1 MTYYK
6 LKIFLLIF
14 IFSHLLAC
22 SANKSYKLSGN
33 AFGTIYYIVIE
44 NDKTLDPNDI
54 HSNIKYI
61 LNNIDN
67 SASNYKNNSEI
78 FALNE
83 FKGGT
88 FKSVSS
94 NLFNIIQKAKMVGDQ
109 TNGYFDITLGD
120 IKISKGFY
128 LDKKSIKKDLKRN
141 YTYKDI
147 VLSGNN
153 LIKKPYSH
161 VNIDLSGIAKG
172 YAVDLVFNYLISKN
186 ISNFLINIGGEI
198 KTYSRTEDFITIAID
213 DPTNNQQYIEEVLLN
228 NNSIAT
234 SGTYIDTV
242 NFEGLEISHITNPKT
257 LRNVSNLNILVSVIH
272 EECAIADGLATG
284 LIAMNPEK
292 IINFSN
298 SNGIASMLTIVRKG
312 ELEKSYSTEFLKY
325 LSD

>member
-14 IFSHLLAC
+14 AFSLLSAC
-22 SANKSYKLSGN
+22 STGN
-33 AFGTIYYIVIE
+33 FYELRGNSFGTIYYISIE
-44 NDKTLDPNDI
+44 NDKIANPNEI
-54 HSNIKYI
+54 HSDIKYI
-61 LNNIDN
+61 LNIIDN
-67 SASNYKNNSEI
+67 SASSYKNTSEI
-78 FALNE
+78 SSLNE
-83 FKGGT
+83 FKGGA
-88 FKSVSS
+88 FKSISS
-94 NLFNIIQKAKMVGDQ
+94 NLFNIINKAKIVGDK

-128 LDKKSIKKDLKRN
+128 LDKNGSNKIIERN
-141 YTYKDI
+141 YSYKDI

-153 LIKKPYSH
+153 LVKKPFSH

-172 YAVDLVFNYLISKN
+172 YAVDLIFNYLKSKN
-186 ISNFLINIGGEI
+186 LSNFVINIGGEI
-198 KTYSRTEDFITIAID
+198 KTYSKNEDFITIAID

-242 NFEGLEISHITNPKT
+242 NFEGIEISHITNPKT

-284 LIAMNPEK
+284 LIAMDPEK

-312 ELEKSYSTEFLKY
+312 ELEKSYSKEFSKY

>member
-1 MTYYK
+1 MPINNCGDPFTETTYK
-6 LKIFLLIF
+6 VQTHNIEREVVSFVADIFR
-14 IFSHLLAC
+14 AP
-22 SANKSYKLSGN
+22 K
-33 AFGTIYYIVIE
+33 
-44 NDKTLDPNDI
+44 
-54 HSNIKYI
+54 
-61 LNNIDN
+61 DN
-67 SASNYKNNSEI
+67 HWGYVTN
-78 FALNE
+78 
-83 FKGGT
+83 GGT
-88 FKSVSS
+88 EG
-94 NLFNIIQKAKMVGDQ
+94 NLYGLYLARETLPTAKA
-109 TNGYFDITLGD
+109 YF
-120 IKISKGFY
+120 SKAAHY
-128 LDKKSIKKDLKRN
+128 SIKKNLNRN

-147 VLSGNN
+147 VLSRNN
-153 LIKKPYSH
+153 LVKKPFSH

-198 KTYSRTEDFITIAID
+198 KTYSKNEDFITVAID
-213 DPTNNQQYIEEVLLN
+213 DPTNSQQYIEEVLLN

-284 LIAMNPEK
+284 LIAMDPEK

>member
-14 IFSHLLAC
+14 CFSHLMAC
-22 SANKSYKLSGN
+22 SANKYYELRGN
-33 AFGTIYYIVIE
+33 AFGAIYYISIE
-44 NDKTLDPNDI
+44 NDKIINPSEI
-54 HSNIKYI
+54 HSDIKYI
-61 LNNIDN
+61 FNIIDN
-67 SASNYKNNSEI
+67 SASNYKNTSEI
-78 FALNE
+78 SALNE
-83 FKGGT
+83 FKGNT

-94 NLFNIIQKAKMVGDQ
+94 NLFNIIHKAKIVGDI

-128 LDKKSIKKDLKRN
+128 LDKKNRNKNIKRN

-153 LIKKPYSH
+153 LIKKPFSH

-172 YAVDLVFNYLISKN
+172 YAVDLVYNYLLSKN
-186 ISNFLINIGGEI
+186 ISNFVINVGGEI
-198 KTYSRTEDFITIAID
+198 KTYSRYEDAIAIAID

-257 LRNVSNLNILVSVIH
+257 LQNVSNLNILVSVIH
-272 EECAIADGLATG
+272 KECAIADGLATG
-284 LIAMNPEK
+284 LIAMNPKK

-298 SNGIASMLTIVRKG
+298 SNGIASMLTVMKNG
-312 ELEKSYSTEFLKY
+312 KQEKRYSTEFSKY